1 MIRFD
6 STIPKV
12 YSFTNIQSLKDMKV
26 RRNLWNKET
35 KQIISY
41 ANINADDYCDS
52 ITSAKLCREAN
63 QELRNCIKENDDMFL
78 YYGINERI
86 RKTLFSFTLMKYS

>member
-1 MIRFD
+1 
-6 STIPKV
+6 
-12 YSFTNIQSLKDMKV
+12 MKV

-41 ANINADDYCDS
+41 ANINAEDYCDS

-63 QELRNCIKENDDMFL
+63 QELRNCIKENNDMFL
-78 YYGINERI
+78 YGIG
-86 RKTLFSFTLMKYS
+86 MVPY